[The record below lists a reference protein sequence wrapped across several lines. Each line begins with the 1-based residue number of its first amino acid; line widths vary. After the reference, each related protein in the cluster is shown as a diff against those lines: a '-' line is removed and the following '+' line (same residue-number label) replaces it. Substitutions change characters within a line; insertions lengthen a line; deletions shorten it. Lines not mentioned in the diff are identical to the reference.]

1 MVINSNPNLAASEGR
16 ERYKRIAAALAEEV
30 LEYIISHLLPRH
42 KPWLKDGRTWA
53 MKRGDREVR
62 SRTDWILGTDS
73 HMFQNV
79 AVWDTRHNTDH
90 YLVLGCLL
98 RAASATHL
106 RYLGRHTR
114 FPIRP
119 LGTLVRVDRTFYNL
133 KRTIPMSLWQ

>member
-1 MVINSNPNLAASEGR
+1 MVVGNFNTDLVAPEGQ
-16 ERYKRIAAALAEEV
+16 EQDGEIVEVIAEEG
-30 LEYIISHLLPRH
+30 LEDMSDHFLTRH
-42 KPWLKDGRTWA
+42 KLWLKDGRTRA

-119 LGTLVRVDRTFYNL
+119 PATMDRVDHMFCEIR
-133 KRTIPMSLWQ
+133 RAIPRLP